1 SLLPPAAAPSS
12 PVGWR
17 PAPPDPRASP
27 HCACARLGPSPPLP
41 RAAKLIKFCW
51 EKEGGKQGRCPAPP
65 TVPPSPPPPP
75 PPGSG
80 VREPGSAPP
89 ARRGGGRPLRGAR
102 ARSSRAR
109 AVGISLPSLQSRSAA
124 AAAAAAAAAWAAV
137 PPPPSLRPPAP
148 HPRGTMQFMLL
159 FSRQGKLRLQK
170 WYVPLSDKEKKKI
183 TRELVQ
189 TVLARKPKMCSFL
202 EWRDLKIV
210 YKRYASLYFCCA
222 IEDQDNELITLEIIH
237 RYVELLDKYFGSV
250 CELDIIFNF
259 EKAYF
264 ILDEFLLGGE
274 VQETSKKNVLKAIEQ
289 ADLLQEK
296 LDSLL

>member
-1 SLLPPAAAPSS
+1 
-12 PVGWR
+12 
-17 PAPPDPRASP
+17 
-27 HCACARLGPSPPLP
+27 
-41 RAAKLIKFCW
+41 
-51 EKEGGKQGRCPAPP
+51 
-65 TVPPSPPPPP
+65 
-75 PPGSG
+75 
-80 VREPGSAPP
+80 
-89 ARRGGGRPLRGAR
+89 
-102 ARSSRAR
+102 
-109 AVGISLPSLQSRSAA
+109 
-124 AAAAAAAAAWAAV
+124 
-137 PPPPSLRPPAP
+137 
-148 HPRGTMQFMLL
+148 MQFMLL

-250 CELDIIFNF
+250 GVFLLFTLLEMFQINHSYTIMPINVKPVFSLVFLQVCELDIIFNF

-274 VQETSKKNVLKAIEQ
+274 AQETSKKNVLKAIEQ
-289 ADLLQEK
+289 ADLLQEDAK
-296 LDSLL
+296 VSANCFLCVPIPRFM

>member
-1 SLLPPAAAPSS
+1 
-12 PVGWR
+12 
-17 PAPPDPRASP
+17 
-27 HCACARLGPSPPLP
+27 
-41 RAAKLIKFCW
+41 
-51 EKEGGKQGRCPAPP
+51 
-65 TVPPSPPPPP
+65 
-75 PPGSG
+75 
-80 VREPGSAPP
+80 
-89 ARRGGGRPLRGAR
+89 
-102 ARSSRAR
+102 
-109 AVGISLPSLQSRSAA
+109 
-124 AAAAAAAAAWAAV
+124 
-137 PPPPSLRPPAP
+137 
-148 HPRGTMQFMLL
+148 MQFMLL

-274 VQETSKKNVLKAIEQ
+274 AQETSKKNVLKAIEQ
-289 ADLLQEK
+289 ADLLQES
-296 LDSLL
+296 DGAPGEDEIRPSLKIYLHPPEEKVVICRVKRTAAETRAVLGRFSLS

>member
-1 SLLPPAAAPSS
+1 MTRQIIRGYIYFENSPEECKAIDTLMDAFGKYSSKWYIQLDDTSETHVSSLS
-12 PVGWR
+12 PTAV
-17 PAPPDPRASP
+17 
-27 HCACARLGPSPPLP
+27 C
-41 RAAKLIKFCW
+41 KL
-51 EKEGGKQGRCPAPP
+51 KEQCK
-65 TVPPSPPPPP
+65 TKD
-75 PPGSG
+75 
-80 VREPGSAPP
+80 
-89 ARRGGGRPLRGAR
+89 L
-102 ARSSRAR
+102 
-109 AVGISLPSLQSRSAA
+109 SLNQ
-124 AAAAAAAAAWAAV
+124 
-137 PPPPSLRPPAP
+137 
-148 HPRGTMQFMLL
+148 MQFMLL

-289 ADLLQEK
+289 ADLLQEEAETPRSV
-296 LDSLL
+296 LEEIGLT